1 MNHQVLI
8 VGYGTMGIVHTRKL
22 SELDGVTVKGSFDID
37 PRAVAEIEAAGLKA
51 YASLEEGLAD
61 PDIDL
66 VVIATPNEAH
76 HPIAMAALAAGKNV
90 LTEKPAMLDSAE
102 FEEVVA
108 AAKAAGKVFT
118 VHQNRRW
125 DEDYLVMKQLYDEQ
139 TMGPVTYIESRIDGS
154 RGIPGDWR
162 QDPNRGG
169 GMVLD
174 WGVHLV
180 DRLLLMVPSPVTRVF
195 ARYSYAKG
203 LPVEDGF
210 RIQLSYANGVE
221 ALAVC
226 TTNNFIGLPKFH
238 MEAVHGTAQI
248 EDWQMNGKVV
258 RLHDTENDAD
268 AAPIVAGQGMTKT
281 MAPRLVDY
289 AARDKVQDNL
299 EILELPRIE
308 TSMDEFYANLID
320 AIEGKADQLVDH
332 DSVLRCIRVLEAAKL
347 SASTGEAVAFESAEV
362 AEPVA

>member
-1 MNHQVLI
+1 MKHSVLI
-8 VGYGTMGIVHTRKL
+8 VGYGTMGIVHTKKL
-22 SELDGVTVKGSFDID
+22 SAMPDVTVKGAVDID
-37 PRAVAEIEAAGLKA
+37 PRALDEVRAAGMVA
-51 YASLEEGLAD
+51 YESLEEGLAD
-61 PDIDL
+61 PEIDL
-66 VVIATPNEAH
+66 VVISTPNEAH
-76 HPIAMAALAAGKNV
+76 KPIALAALAAGKNV
-90 LTEKPAMLDSAE
+90 MTEKPAMLDSAE
-102 FEEVVA
+102 LEEVIE
-108 AAKAAGKVFT
+108 AAKASGKVFT

-125 DEDYLVMKQLYDEQ
+125 DEDYLVMKKLYDEQ

-162 QDPNRGG
+162 RDPERGG

-210 RIQLSYANGVE
+210 RIQMSYANGVE

-248 EDWQMNGKVV
+248 EDWQMNGKIV
-258 RLHDTENDAD
+258 RLFDKENDAD
-268 AAPIVAGQGMTKT
+268 ATPILAGQGMTKT
-281 MAPRLVDY
+281 MAPRLIDY
-289 AARDKVQDNL
+289 AERAKVQDNV
-299 EILELPRIE
+299 EILSIPRIE
-308 TSMDEFYANLID
+308 TGMDEFYDNLI
-320 AIEGKADQLVDH
+320 ASIEGREEPVVQV
-332 DSVLRCIRVLEAAKL
+332 DSVLRCLRVLEAARQ
-347 SASTGEAVAFESAEV
+347 SHETGEAIAFESAD
-362 AEPVA
+362 

>member
-1 MNHQVLI
+1 MNHHALI
-8 VGYGTMGIVHTRKL
+8 VGYGTMGIVHTRQL
-22 SELDGVTVKGSFDID
+22 SALDGMTVKGSFDID
-37 PRAVAEIEAAGLKA
+37 PRAVAEIQAAGLYA
-51 YASLEEGLAD
+51 YPSLEEALAD
-61 PDIDL
+61 PEIDL
-66 VVIATPNEAH
+66 VVITTPNEAH
-76 HPIAMAALAAGKNV
+76 RPIALAALAAGKNV
-90 LTEKPAMLDSAE
+90 LTEKPAMLDSGE

-125 DEDYLVMKQLYDEQ
+125 DEDYLVMKKLYDDQ
-139 TMGPVTYIESRIDGS
+139 TMGPVTYIESRVDGS

-180 DRLLLMVPSPVTRVF
+180 DRLLLLVPSPVTRVF

-248 EDWQMNGKVV
+248 EDWNMNGKVV

-289 AARDKVQDNL
+289 AAREKVQDNI

-308 TSMDEFYANLID
+308 TSMDAFYANLI
-320 AIEGKADQLVDH
+320 ASIEGREEPLVDTE
-332 DSVLRCIRVLEAAKL
+332 SVLRCLRVLEAAKL
-347 SASTGEAVAFESAEV
+347 SAATGEAVAFEAVETV
-362 AEPVA
+362 DALA